1 MSFANGLIKIP
12 TPSLKGAEETPVYDI
27 FRTVTP
33 DEFFDADPQWFD
45 DNDSY
50 GLIIYLF
57 KGNREWVKTSVSKTP
72 FAFLKKNIL
81 LEAANGY
88 LEGALIIR
96 GTSDFPLTDKE
107 VKTLS
112 GLIINKLRSTKVSAF
127 SSYSTIGELNDELE
141 LVLNNAVTDFTT
153 IVSTHNWVDIDLT
166 ETVVEKIETEP
177 GEVSSGNETVTINGL
192 TLNVVTRLI
201 NDNDPTEGV
210 GFVSIRVTDPDGKN
224 LLYASSGALKNDT
237 ESNN

>member
-12 TPSLKGAEETPVYDI
+12 TAGLKGVEETPVYDI

-50 GLIIYLF
+50 GLIVYLF

-72 FAFLKKNIL
+72 FSFLKKNIL

-96 GTSDFPLTDKE
+96 GTSDFPFTDKE

-127 SSYSTIGELNDELE
+127 SSYSTIGELNEELE
-141 LVLNNAVTDFTT
+141 LVLNNAVTDFNT

-166 ETVVEKIETEP
+166 EITVDKPATVP
-177 GEVSSGNETVTINGL
+177 GEVSSGNETLTINGL
-192 TLNVVTRLI
+192 TLNIVSRLV
-201 NDNDPTEGV
+201 NDNAPSEGV
-210 GFVSIRVTDPDGKN
+210 GFVSIRVTDPEGKN
-224 LLYASSGALKNDT
+224 LLYASSGSLRNDA
-237 ESNN
+237 ENNN